1 MRLTQR
7 EKQFAVGGTVLLGLF
22 VAFQVFVR
30 PALSRVR
37 MLRAVVAEK
46 RETLNKLHSKSKGY
60 DALRSRLEQIRLT
73 IEGQQRGRQMLSLVE
88 RVQKDCGLMQKVVY
102 MTPSTTAI
110 SDLYEKTNVEV
121 KFGAV
126 TLDQII
132 QFLLK
137 IESSEL
143 LVGVTSLDI
152 KCGVQNPAL
161 LDAVIQVA
169 SVSAIEQ
176 VYGGEAD

>member
-7 EKQFAVGGTVLLGLF
+7 ERQFAIGGAVLLGLF

-46 RETLNKLHSKSKGY
+46 RETLSKLRTKSEEYNTLQSQLKQ
-60 DALRSRLEQIRLT
+60 ARLT
-73 IEGQQRGRQMLSLVE
+73 IKDQQRGRQMLSLIE
-88 RVQKDCGLMQKVVY
+88 RVLGDCGLKQKVVY

-121 KFGAV
+121 KLGAV
-126 TLDQII
+126 TLDQIV

-137 IESSEL
+137 IESLNL

-152 KCGVQNPAL
+152 KCGLQNPAL
-161 LDAVIQVA
+161 LDAVIRVA
-169 SVSAIEQ
+169 SVSAVEQ
-176 VYGGEAD
+176 E

>member
-7 EKQFAVGGTVLLGLF
+7 EKQFAIGGAVFLGLII
-22 VAFQVFVR
+22 AFQVLVR
-30 PALSRVR
+30 PALSRAR
-37 MLRAVVAEK
+37 TLKRVVAEK
-46 RETLNKLHSKSKGY
+46 RQTLGELRTKSEEY
-60 DALRSRLEQIRLT
+60 NALRRQLEQIRLT
-73 IEGQQRGRQMLSLVE
+73 IERQQRGRQMLSFIE

-102 MTPSTTAI
+102 MTPTTTAI
-110 SDLYEKTNVEV
+110 SDVYEKTNVEV

-143 LVGVTSLDI
+143 LVGISSLDI
-152 KCGVQNPAL
+152 KCGIQNPAL
-161 LDAVIQVA
+161 LDAVIQV
-169 SVSAIEQ
+169 VSLSTIEQ
-176 VYGGEAD
+176 N

>member
-1 MRLTQR
+1 
-7 EKQFAVGGTVLLGLF
+7 
-22 VAFQVFVR
+22 
-30 PALSRVR
+30 
-37 MLRAVVAEK
+37 
-46 RETLNKLHSKSKGY
+46 
-60 DALRSRLEQIRLT
+60 
-73 IEGQQRGRQMLSLVE
+73 
-88 RVQKDCGLMQKVVY
+88 MQKVIY

-152 KCGVQNPAL
+152 KCGLQNPAL

-169 SVSAIEQ
+169 SVSATEQ
-176 VYGGEAD
+176 D

>member
-1 MRLTQR
+1 MDLTKR
-7 EKQFAVGGTVLLGLF
+7 EKQFAIAGTVFLGLII
-22 VAFQVFVR
+22 AFQALVR

-37 MLRAVVAEK
+37 MLRRIVAEK
-46 RETLNKLHSKSKGY
+46 RETLSELYTKSEEY
-60 DALRSRLEQIRLT
+60 NALRSQLEQIRLT
-73 IEGQQRGRQMLSLVE
+73 IKHQQRGRQILSFIE

-102 MTPSTTAI
+102 MTPTTTAI
-110 SDLYEKTNVEV
+110 SDIYEKTSVEV
-121 KFGAV
+121 KFAEV

-143 LVGVTSLDI
+143 LVGVRSLDI

-161 LDAVIQVA
+161 LDAVIQVV
-169 SVSAIEQ
+169 SVSTIEQ
-176 VYGGEAD
+176 N